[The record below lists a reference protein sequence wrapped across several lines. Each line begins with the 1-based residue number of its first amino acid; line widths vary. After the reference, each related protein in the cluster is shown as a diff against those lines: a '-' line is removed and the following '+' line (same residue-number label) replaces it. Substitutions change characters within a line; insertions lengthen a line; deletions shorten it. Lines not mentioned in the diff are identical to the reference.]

1 MEIILSV
8 EPFIEVSGQLPQGLF
23 QSTFKTN
30 YQRTKEVGFGKEK
43 WMESLVLGR
52 GNECPFWNK
61 PRQTRFSGHRH
72 FRSISF
78 RLHSTE
84 NSGAEAKLFRST
96 ASNSNPKNK
105 CPSTSHKAEKTVGS
119 RKAKPIYAYV
129 NFKGLAS
136 GIR

>member
-30 YQRTKEVGFGKEK
+30 YQRTKKVLGRKNGL
-43 WMESLVLGR
+43 ESLVLGR

-61 PRQTRFSGHRH
+61 PRQTRFSGDRH

-105 CPSTSHKAEKTVGS
+105 CHLPVTKQ
-119 RKAKPIYAYV
+119 RKLLEVVRPNLYIMHM
-129 NFKGLAS
+129 
-136 GIR
+136 